1 MGAFDVSGPL
11 LLLGSIFGIGY
22 ALLGIGLVLA
32 YRSSGFIN
40 FAHGAV
46 GLLAASA
53 MSVVVTDYG
62 VPYWLGFAGA
72 LAAAGLLSA
81 GIEAM
86 LSSKLAAA
94 PKVLSMVA
102 TLGAGQA
109 LLLLALSFAKGG
121 LGGGSF
127 PQPPGF
133 PEFELTVFVSQ
144 SATALLLLSPLAVGG
159 LYLFLQRSRYGLAVR
174 GAAANP
180 DAATLASVDPRHM
193 AALSWALAGALS
205 AFAAMLIIPNQS
217 TVTADALGPDFIV
230 RGLAVAALAR
240 FANFPVALAA
250 GLGIGVVEQIL
261 ASNPDATGWFEVAL
275 FLLILAGV
283 GLRVR
288 AGRDQAEQWASLAS
302 GERLPDSYRGVWLIR
317 HLGWVVGGAGA
328 GGAVL
333 ASLWITNR
341 SAFLLS
347 TVIALATIGIS
358 VSFLTGLAGQLSLGQ
373 VAFAAIGAVVGVRV
387 AVETGSLLLGLL
399 CGGATAAVVSAAVG
413 LPALRM
419 QGLLL
424 AVATLAFALA
434 TFSWLLRQ
442 DWAFGAGLSS
452 RPVSVLGV
460 ELTTSRGFYYVALA
474 VFAAVLAAAAV
485 LRRSS
490 FGRAL
495 VAVRDNEAAA
505 RVLQIAPWRLLVAAY
520 GFAGFVAGA
529 GGVVLAMN
537 NTFVTRSIFS
547 PSDSINVVAI
557 AVIGGLS
564 ELTGPLLGA
573 AYLIGIREFFNLELS
588 ALAGLNAAWLILIL
602 EQPRGLHGLLA
613 GTRRNLIDQLAR
625 LHGIHPDRADAP
637 PPEDASA
644 PSPDD
649 TASPTPDA
657 TTSPHPDRAA
667 SPTPDATT
675 SPHPDRAASP
685 RPGRAASPTP
695 DGTASPSPMVLAAPD
710 RPEDPSAP
718 PPAALAAPERAG
730 SDRGAVLEVRGLA
743 KQFGDLRAVDDVS
756 FSVAAGETLGLIGP
770 NGAGKTTVFELVSGY
785 LRPQTGSVI
794 LDGADITGLSPEA
807 RSRRGLVRSFQNASL
822 FPTMTP
828 REIVF
833 IACQP
838 AHGHRFVLGGSRRE
852 RSIEDHA
859 DETLT
864 AFGLDAVA
872 DQPVAA
878 LSTGTRRLV
887 ELAANVALRPRL
899 LLMDEPSAG
908 IAQAETEALGEVIV
922 RIRDAFGVT
931 LVVIEHDMPLLAS
944 VCDRMIALEVGRV
957 IAEGAPADVQAD
969 PAVVRS
975 YLGGGP
981 DPITG

>member
-1 MGAFDVSGPL
+1 MGGFDVSGPL

-40 FAHGAV
+40 FAHGAT

-53 MSVVVTDYG
+53 MSVVVNDYG

-72 LAAAGLLSA
+72 LAAAGLLAA
-81 GIEAM
+81 GIEA
-86 LSSKLAAA
+86 LLATKLARA

-102 TLGAGQA
+102 TLGAGEA
-109 LLLLALSFAKGG
+109 LLLLALSFAGGG

-133 PEFELTVFVSQ
+133 PQFELTVFVSP
-144 SATALLLLSPLAVGG
+144 SATALLWLSPVAVGG
-159 LYLFLQRSRYGLAVR
+159 LYLFLQRSKYGLAVR

-180 DAATLASVDPRHM
+180 DAATLSGVDPRHM

-205 AFAAMLIIPNQS
+205 AFAAMLILPNQS
-217 TVTADALGPDFIV
+217 TVTPDALGPDFIV

-240 FANFPVALAA
+240 FSNFPVALAA
-250 GLGIGVVEQIL
+250 GLGIGIVEQVL
-261 ASNPDATGWFEVAL
+261 ASNPDSTGWFEVAL

-283 GLRVR
+283 ALRMR
-288 AGRDQAEQWASLAS
+288 SGRDQTEPWAGLAPS
-302 GERLPDSYRGVWLIR
+302 RRLPDAYRDVWLIQ
-317 HLGWVVGGAGA
+317 HLGWVLGGAGA
-328 GGAVL
+328 VAAAL
-333 ASLWITNR
+333 ASVWISNR

-347 TVIALATIGIS
+347 TVIAFAIIGIS

-387 AVETGSLLLGLL
+387 ATDTGSLTLGLL
-399 CGGATAAVVSAAVG
+399 CGGATGAAASAAVG

-452 RPVSVLGV
+452 RPVSVLGLEV
-460 ELTTSRGFYYVALA
+460 TNSRGFYYVALA
-474 VFAAVLAAAAV
+474 VFAVVLAVAAT

-490 FGRAL
+490 FGRKL
-495 VAVRDNEAAA
+495 VAARDNEAAS

-520 GFAGFVAGA
+520 AFAGFVAGA

-537 NTFVTRSIFS
+537 NTFVTRSIFT

-573 AYLIGIREFFNLELS
+573 AYLIGIREFFDLELS

-602 EQPRGLHGLLA
+602 EQPRGMHGLLD
-613 GTRRNLIDQLAR
+613 GTRRNLIDQIAR
-625 LHGIHPDRADAP
+625 LHGIDADTTGASPPETAAPDASIPEAP
-637 PPEDASA
+637 PPRS
-644 PSPDD
+644 
-649 TASPTPDA
+649 TV
-657 TTSPHPDRAA
+657 AA
-667 SPTPDATT
+667 
-675 SPHPDRAASP
+675 
-685 RPGRAASPTP
+685 GRS
-695 DGTASPSPMVLAAPD
+695 GG
-710 RPEDPSAP
+710 
-718 PPAALAAPERAG
+718 AG
-730 SDRGAVLEVRGLA
+730 GPVLEVRGLA
-743 KQFGDLRAVDDVS
+743 RRFGDLKAVDDVS
-756 FSVAAGETLGLIGP
+756 FSVEAGETLGLIGP
-770 NGAGKTTVFELVSGY
+770 NGAGKTTVFELISGY
-785 LRPQTGSVI
+785 LRPQGGSVRFN
-794 LDGADITGLSPEA
+794 GTDITGLAPEA
-807 RSRRGLVRSFQNASL
+807 RSRLGLVRSFQNASL

-833 IACQP
+833 VACQS
-838 AHGHRFVLGGSRRE
+838 AAGRSFVLGGSRVE
-852 RSIEDHA
+852 RRIEDRA
-859 DETLT
+859 DEALA
-864 AFGLDAVA
+864 AFGLRGVG
-872 DQPVAA
+872 DQPVDR

-899 LLMDEPSAG
+899 LLLDEPSAG
-908 IAQAETEALGEVIV
+908 IAQAETEALGAVIS
-922 RIRDAFGVT
+922 RIRDAHQIT
-931 LVVIEHDMPLLAS
+931 LVVIEHDMPLLS
-944 VCDRMIALEVGRV
+944 SICDRMIALEVGRV
-957 IAEGAPADVQAD
+957 IAEGEPAAVQTD

-981 DPITG
+981 VPAGG

>member
-1 MGAFDVSGPL
+1 MGGFDASGPL

-40 FAHGAV
+40 FAHGAT
-46 GLLAASA
+46 GLVAASA

-62 VPYWLGFAGA
+62 VPYWVGFAGA
-72 LAAAGLLSA
+72 LIAAGLLSA
-81 GIEAM
+81 GIEA
-86 LSSKLAAA
+86 LLAQKLASA
-94 PKVLSMVA
+94 PSVLSMVA

-133 PEFELTVFVSQ
+133 PQFELTVFVSP
-144 SATALLLLSPLAVGG
+144 SATALLCLSPVAVGG
-159 LYLFLQRSRYGLAVR
+159 LYLFLQRSKYGLAVR

-180 DAATLASVDPRHM
+180 DAATLAGVDPRHM

-205 AFAAMLIIPNQS
+205 AFAAMLVVGNQS
-217 TVTADALGPDFIV
+217 TVTVDALGPDFIV

-240 FANFPVALAA
+240 FANFPIALVA
-250 GLGIGVVEQIL
+250 GLGIGVAEQVL
-261 ASNPDATGWFEVAL
+261 ASNPEATGWFEVAL

-283 GLRVR
+283 ALRVR
-288 AGRDQAEQWASLAS
+288 SGREQSERWASLAPS
-302 GERLPDSYRGVWLIR
+302 RRLPHSYRDVWLIQ

-328 GGAVL
+328 GAAAL
-333 ASLWITNR
+333 ASLWISNR

-347 TVIALATIGIS
+347 TVIAFATIGIS

-387 AVETGSLLLGLL
+387 ATETGSLTLGLL
-399 CGGATAAVVSAAVG
+399 CGGVTGAAVSAAVG

-419 QGLLL
+419 QCLLL

-452 RPVSVLGV
+452 RPVSVLGF
-460 ELTTSRGFYYVALA
+460 ELSNARGFYYVALA
-474 VFAAVLAAAAV
+474 VFMVVLAVAAV

-490 FGRAL
+490 FGRTL

-505 RVLQIAPWRLLVAAY
+505 RVLQIAPWRLLVKAY
-520 GFAGFVAGA
+520 AFAGFVAGA

-547 PSDSINVVAI
+547 PTDSINVVAI

-573 AYLIGIREFFNLELS
+573 AYLIGIREFFDLELS

-602 EQPRGLHGLLA
+602 EQPRGIHGLLA
-613 GTRRNLIDQLAR
+613 STRHNLIDQIAR
-625 LHGIHPDRADAP
+625 LHGIDTDRVGAP
-637 PPEDASA
+637 PPDVAA
-644 PSPDD
+644 L
-649 TASPTPDA
+649 PTPVAMA
-657 TTSPHPDRAA
+657 TADHSPAD
-667 SPTPDATT
+667 
-675 SPHPDRAASP
+675 
-685 RPGRAASPTP
+685 GRA
-695 DGTASPSPMVLAAPD
+695 L
-710 RPEDPSAP
+710 
-718 PPAALAAPERAG
+718 
-730 SDRGAVLEVRGLA
+730 LEVRGLA
-743 KQFGDLRAVDDVS
+743 KRFGDLKAVDDVS
-756 FSVAAGETLGLIGP
+756 FSVGAGETLGLIGP
-770 NGAGKTTVFELVSGY
+770 NGAGKTTVFELISGH
-785 LRPQTGSVI
+785 LRPQAGSVVF
-794 LDGADITGLSPEA
+794 DGADITRLSPEA

-833 IACQP
+833 LACQR
-838 AHGHRFVLGGSRRE
+838 AAGQSFVLGGSRVE
-852 RSIEDHA
+852 RGIEDRA
-859 DETLT
+859 DETLA
-864 AFGLDAVA
+864 AFGLSAMG
-872 DQPVAA
+872 DQPVSL

-908 IAQAETEALGEVIV
+908 IAQAETEALGAVIAQ
-922 RIRDAFGVT
+922 IRDAYQIT

-957 IAEGAPADVQAD
+957 IAEGAPAEVQAD

-975 YLGGGP
+975 YLGSGP
-981 DPITG
+981 DTVAGSIRPD

>member
-1 MGAFDVSGPL
+1 MGGFDVSGPL

-40 FAHGAV
+40 FAHGAT

-53 MSVVVTDYG
+53 MSVVVNDYG

-72 LAAAGLLSA
+72 LAAAALLAA

-86 LSSKLAAA
+86 LASKLAGA

-133 PEFELTVFVSQ
+133 PQFELTVFVSQ
-144 SATALLLLSPLAVGG
+144 SATALLWLSPVVVGG
-159 LYLFLQRSRYGLAVR
+159 LYLFLQRSKYGLAVR
-174 GAAANP
+174 GAAANA
-180 DAATLASVDPRHM
+180 DAATLAGVDPRHM

-205 AFAAMLIIPNQS
+205 AFAAMLILPNQS
-217 TVTADALGPDFIV
+217 TVTPDALGPDFIV

-240 FANFPVALAA
+240 FANFPVAFAA
-250 GLGIGVVEQIL
+250 GLGIGIVEQML
-261 ASNPDATGWFEVAL
+261 ASNPDSTGWFEVAL
-275 FLLILAGV
+275 FLVILAGV
-283 GLRVR
+283 ALRVGS
-288 AGRDQAEQWASLAS
+288 GRDQAERWASLTPS
-302 GERLPDSYRGVWLIR
+302 RRLPDDYRGVWLIQ
-317 HLGWVVGGAGA
+317 HLGWVLGGAGA
-328 GGAVL
+328 VAAAL
-333 ASLWITNR
+333 ASVWITNR

-347 TVIALATIGIS
+347 TVIAFATIGIS

-387 AVETGSLLLGLL
+387 AVDTGSLALGLL
-399 CGGATAAVVSAAVG
+399 CGGVTGAAASAAVG

-442 DWAFGAGLSS
+442 DWAFGSGLSS
-452 RPVSVLGV
+452 RPVSVLGFEV
-460 ELTTSRGFYYVALA
+460 TNSRGFYYVALV
-474 VFAAVLAAAAV
+474 VFVAVLAVAAT

-490 FGRAL
+490 FGRTL
-495 VAVRDNEAAA
+495 VAVRDNEAAS
-505 RVLQIAPWRLLVAAY
+505 RVLQVAPWRLLVTAY
-520 GFAGFVAGA
+520 AFAGFVAGA

-547 PSDSINVVAI
+547 PGDSINVVAI

-573 AYLIGIREFFNLELS
+573 AYLIGIREFFDLELS

-602 EQPRGLHGLLA
+602 EQPRGIHGLLDS
-613 GTRRNLIDQLAR
+613 TRRNLIDQIAR
-625 LHGIHPDRADAP
+625 FHGIDPKTAEAPRDDAGVSP
-637 PPEDASA
+637 A
-644 PSPDD
+644 P
-649 TASPTPDA
+649 
-657 TTSPHPDRAA
+657 
-667 SPTPDATT
+667 
-675 SPHPDRAASP
+675 
-685 RPGRAASPTP
+685 
-695 DGTASPSPMVLAAPD
+695 V
-710 RPEDPSAP
+710 
-718 PPAALAAPERAG
+718 PAAVPGSSAG
-730 SDRGAVLEVRGLA
+730 AGGTMLEVRGLSRR
-743 KQFGDLRAVDDVS
+743 FGDLKAVDDVS
-756 FSVAAGETLGLIGP
+756 FSVEAGETLGLIGP

-785 LRPQTGSVI
+785 LRPQAGSVVFE
-794 LDGADITGLSPEA
+794 GTDITRLSPED

-833 IACQP
+833 LACRS
-838 AHGHRFVLGGSRRE
+838 AAGGRFVLGGSLAE
-852 RSIEDHA
+852 RTIEDRA
-859 DETLT
+859 DETL
-864 AFGLDAVA
+864 ASFGLASVG
-872 DQPVAA
+872 DQPVGL

-922 RIRDAFGVT
+922 QIRETYGIT

-944 VCDRMIALEVGRV
+944 VCDRMIALEVGQV
-957 IAEGAPADVQAD
+957 IAEGSPATVQTD

-981 DPITG
+981 VTAGG

>member
-1 MGAFDVSGPL
+1 MGGFDVSGPL

-40 FAHGAV
+40 FAHGAT

-53 MSVVVTDYG
+53 MSVVVNDYG

-72 LAAAGLLSA
+72 LAAAGLLAA

-86 LSSKLAAA
+86 LASKLAGA

-133 PEFELTVFVSQ
+133 PQFELTVFVSQ
-144 SATALLLLSPLAVGG
+144 SATALLWLSPVVVGG
-159 LYLFLQRSRYGLAVR
+159 LYLFLQRSKYGLAVR
-174 GAAANP
+174 GAAANA
-180 DAATLASVDPRHM
+180 DAATLAGVDPRHM

-205 AFAAMLIIPNQS
+205 AFAAMLILPNQS
-217 TVTADALGPDFIV
+217 TVTPDALGPDFIV

-250 GLGIGVVEQIL
+250 GLGIGIVEQVL
-261 ASNPDATGWFEVAL
+261 ASNPDSTGWFEVAL

-283 GLRVR
+283 ALRVR
-288 AGRDQAEQWASLAS
+288 SGREQTERWASLAPS
-302 GERLPDSYRGVWLIR
+302 RRLPYAYRGVWLIQ
-317 HLGWVVGGAGA
+317 HLGWVLGGAGA
-328 GGAVL
+328 VAAAL
-333 ASLWITNR
+333 ASVWITNR

-347 TVIALATIGIS
+347 TVIAFATIGIS

-387 AVETGSLLLGLL
+387 ATDTGSLTLGLL
-399 CGGATAAVVSAAVG
+399 CGGATGAAVSAAVG

-424 AVATLAFALA
+424 AVATLAFAVA

-452 RPVSVLGV
+452 RPVSVLGF
-460 ELTTSRGFYYVALA
+460 ELSTSRGFYYVALA
-474 VFAAVLAAAAV
+474 VFLVVLAIAAV

-505 RVLQIAPWRLLVAAY
+505 RVLQIAPWRLLVRAY
-520 GFAGFVAGA
+520 AFAGFVAGA
-529 GGVVLAMN
+529 GGVLLAMN
-537 NTFVTRSIFS
+537 NTFVTRAIFS
-547 PSDSINVVAI
+547 PSDSINVVAV

-573 AYLIGIREFFNLELS
+573 AYLIGIREFFDLKLS

-602 EQPRGLHGLLA
+602 EQPRGIHGLLA
-613 GTRRNLIDQLAR
+613 TTRQNLIDQIAR
-625 LHGIHPDRADAP
+625 LHGIDPDRAEAPRRSQRSGARPRRRHGIDPDIAEVSRTDA
-637 PPEDASA
+637 
-644 PSPDD
+644 
-649 TASPTPDA
+649 
-657 TTSPHPDRAA
+657 AA
-667 SPTPDATT
+667 SPAPA
-675 SPHPDRAASP
+675 SAAAAES
-685 RPGRAASPTP
+685 GRA
-695 DGTASPSPMVLAAPD
+695 DGGGGT
-710 RPEDPSAP
+710 
-718 PPAALAAPERAG
+718 
-730 SDRGAVLEVRGLA
+730 VLEVRSLA
-743 KQFGDLRAVDDVS
+743 RRFGDLKAVDDVS
-756 FSVAAGETLGLIGP
+756 FSVQAGETLGLIGP
-770 NGAGKTTVFELVSGY
+770 NGAGKTTVFELISGY
-785 LRPQTGSVI
+785 LRPQAGSVI
-794 LDGADITGLSPEA
+794 FEGADITGLSPEA
-807 RSRRGLVRSFQNASL
+807 RSRLGLVRSFQNASL

-833 IACQP
+833 LACRS
-838 AHGHRFVLGGSRRE
+838 AAGRSFVLGGSRAE
-852 RSIEDHA
+852 RDIEDQA
-859 DETLT
+859 DKALA
-864 AFGLDAVA
+864 AFGLNTVG
-872 DQPVAA
+872 DQPVSL

-908 IAQAETEALGEVIV
+908 IAQAETEALGEVIFQV
-922 RIRDAFGVT
+922 REAYGIT
-931 LVVIEHDMPLLAS
+931 LVVIEHDMPLLTS

-957 IAEGAPADVQAD
+957 IAEGAPDQVQAD

-975 YLGGGP
+975 YLGSGLGPAAGSGLITP
-981 DPITG
+981 DP

>member
-144 SATALLLLSPLAVGG
+144 SATALLLLSPVAVGG

-180 DAATLASVDPRHM
+180 DAATLAGVDPRHM

-250 GLGIGVVEQIL
+250 GLGIGLVEQIL

-399 CGGATAAVVSAAVG
+399 CGGATGGGRVCRGRAARAAHAGTAAGRGHPGLRAGHLQLAAPPGLGLRRRAVVAPGERAGRGADHVT
-413 LPALRM
+413 
-419 QGLLL
+419 GLLL
-424 AVATLAFALA
+424 RGV
-434 TFSWLLRQ
+434 
-442 DWAFGAGLSS
+442 G
-452 RPVSVLGV
+452 SV
-460 ELTTSRGFYYVALA
+460 RG
-474 VFAAVLAAAAV
+474 
-485 LRRSS
+485 
-490 FGRAL
+490 
-495 VAVRDNEAAA
+495 
-505 RVLQIAPWRLLVAAY
+505 
-520 GFAGFVAGA
+520 GA
-529 GGVVLAMN
+529 GG
-537 NTFVTRSIFS
+537 S
-547 PSDSINVVAI
+547 
-557 AVIGGLS
+557 G
-564 ELTGPLLGA
+564 GA
-573 AYLIGIREFFNLELS
+573 APVVVRARPGGGARQRGGVPGS
-588 ALAGLNAAWLILIL
+588 CRS
-602 EQPRGLHGLLA
+602 PRGACWWL
-613 GTRRNLIDQLAR
+613 
-625 LHGIHPDRADAP
+625 P
-637 PPEDASA
+637 
-644 PSPDD
+644 
-649 TASPTPDA
+649 TASPGSWPA
-657 TTSPHPDRAA
+657 RAA
-667 SPTPDATT
+667 WCWP
-675 SPHPDRAASP
+675 
-685 RPGRAASPTP
+685 
-695 DGTASPSPMVLAAPD
+695 
-710 RPEDPSAP
+710 
-718 PPAALAAPERAG
+718 
-730 SDRGAVLEVRGLA
+730 
-743 KQFGDLRAVDDVS
+743 
-756 FSVAAGETLGLIGP
+756 
-770 NGAGKTTVFELVSGY
+770 
-785 LRPQTGSVI
+785 
-794 LDGADITGLSPEA
+794 
-807 RSRRGLVRSFQNASL
+807 
-822 FPTMTP
+822 
-828 REIVF
+828 
-833 IACQP
+833 
-838 AHGHRFVLGGSRRE
+838 
-852 RSIEDHA
+852 
-859 DETLT
+859 
-864 AFGLDAVA
+864 
-872 DQPVAA
+872 
-878 LSTGTRRLV
+878 
-887 ELAANVALRPRL
+887 
-899 LLMDEPSAG
+899 
-908 IAQAETEALGEVIV
+908 
-922 RIRDAFGVT
+922 
-931 LVVIEHDMPLLAS
+931 
-944 VCDRMIALEVGRV
+944 
-957 IAEGAPADVQAD
+957 
-969 PAVVRS
+969 
-975 YLGGGP
+975 
-981 DPITG
+981 

>member
-1 MGAFDVSGPL
+1 MGGFDVSGPL

-40 FAHGAV
+40 FAHGAT

-53 MSVVVTDYG
+53 MSVVVNDYG

-72 LAAAGLLSA
+72 LAAAALLAA

-86 LSSKLAAA
+86 LASKLAGA

-133 PEFELTVFVSQ
+133 PQFELTVFVSQ
-144 SATALLLLSPLAVGG
+144 SATALLWLSPVVVGG
-159 LYLFLQRSRYGLAVR
+159 LYLFLQRSKYGLAVR
-174 GAAANP
+174 GAAANA
-180 DAATLASVDPRHM
+180 DAATLAGVDPRHM

-205 AFAAMLIIPNQS
+205 AFAAMLILPNQS
-217 TVTADALGPDFIV
+217 TVTPDALGPDFIV

-240 FANFPVALAA
+240 FANFPVAFAA
-250 GLGIGVVEQIL
+250 GLGIGIVEQVL
-261 ASNPDATGWFEVAL
+261 ASNPDSTGWFEVAL
-275 FLLILAGV
+275 FLIILAGV
-283 GLRVR
+283 ALRVGS
-288 AGRDQAEQWASLAS
+288 GRDQAERWANLTPSR
-302 GERLPDSYRGVWLIR
+302 RLPDAYRSVWLIQ
-317 HLGWVVGGAGA
+317 HLGWVLGGAGA
-328 GGAVL
+328 VAAAL
-333 ASLWITNR
+333 ASVWITNR

-347 TVIALATIGIS
+347 TVIAFATIGIS

-387 AVETGSLLLGLL
+387 AVDTGSLALGLL
-399 CGGATAAVVSAAVG
+399 CGGVTGAAASAAVG

-442 DWAFGAGLSS
+442 DWAFGSGLSS
-452 RPVSVLGV
+452 RPVSVLGFEV
-460 ELTTSRGFYYVALA
+460 TNSRGFYYVALA
-474 VFAAVLAAAAV
+474 VFVVVLAVAAT

-490 FGRAL
+490 FGRTL
-495 VAVRDNEAAA
+495 VAVRDNEAAS
-505 RVLQIAPWRLLVAAY
+505 RVLQVAPWRLLVTAY

-537 NTFVTRSIFS
+537 NTFVTRSIFT

-573 AYLIGIREFFNLELS
+573 AYLIGIREFFDLELS

-602 EQPRGLHGLLA
+602 EQPRGFHGLLDS
-613 GTRRNLIDQLAR
+613 TRRNLIDQIAR
-625 LHGIHPDRADAP
+625 FHGIDP
-637 PPEDASA
+637 
-644 PSPDD
+644 D
-649 TASPTPDA
+649 TAEAPRPDNEAARPDA
-657 TTSPHPDRAA
+657 EA
-667 SPTPDATT
+667 SPAPT
-675 SPHPDRAASP
+675 AA
-685 RPGRAASPTP
+685 
-695 DGTASPSPMVLAAPD
+695 
-710 RPEDPSAP
+710 
-718 PPAALAAPERAG
+718 AG
-730 SDRGAVLEVRGLA
+730 SSVSVGGTVLEVRSLSRR
-743 KQFGDLRAVDDVS
+743 FGDLKAVDNVS
-756 FSVAAGETLGLIGP
+756 FSVTEGETLGLIGP

-785 LRPQTGSVI
+785 LRPQAGSVVF
-794 LDGADITGLSPEA
+794 DGEDITRLSPEA
-807 RSRRGLVRSFQNASL
+807 RSRRGMVRSFQNASL

-833 IACQP
+833 LACRS
-838 AHGHRFVLGGSRRE
+838 AAGGRFVLGGSRAE
-852 RSIEDHA
+852 RAIEDRA
-859 DETLT
+859 DETL
-864 AFGLDAVA
+864 ASFGLASVG
-872 DQPVAA
+872 DQPVGL

-922 RIRDAFGVT
+922 QIREAYGIT

-957 IAEGAPADVQAD
+957 IAEGAPAAVQTD

-975 YLGGGP
+975 YLGA
-981 DPITG
+981 

>member
-1 MGAFDVSGPL
+1 MGGFDVSGPL

-40 FAHGAV
+40 FAHGAT

-53 MSVVVTDYG
+53 MSVVVNDYG

-72 LAAAGLLSA
+72 LAAAALLAA

-86 LSSKLAAA
+86 LASKLASA

-133 PEFELTVFVSQ
+133 PQFELTVFVSP
-144 SATALLLLSPLAVGG
+144 SAIALLWLSPVVVGG
-159 LYLFLQRSRYGLAVR
+159 MYLFLQRSKYGLAVR
-174 GAAANP
+174 GAAANA
-180 DAATLASVDPRHM
+180 DAATLAGVDPRHM

-205 AFAAMLIIPNQS
+205 AFTAMLILPNQS
-217 TVTADALGPDFIV
+217 TVTPDALGPDFIV

-240 FANFPVALAA
+240 FANFAVAFAA
-250 GLGIGVVEQIL
+250 GLGIGIVEQVL
-261 ASNPDATGWFEVAL
+261 ASNPDSTGWFEVAL

-283 GLRVR
+283 GLRVG
-288 AGRDQAEQWASLAS
+288 AGRDQTERWASLTPS
-302 GERLPDSYRGVWLIR
+302 RRLPDAYRDVWLIQ
-317 HLGWVVGGAGA
+317 HLGWVLGGAGA
-328 GGAVL
+328 VAAAL
-333 ASLWITNR
+333 ASVWISNR

-347 TVIALATIGIS
+347 TVIAFATIGIS

-373 VAFAAIGAVVGVRV
+373 VAFAAIGAVAGVRV
-387 AVETGSLLLGLL
+387 ATETGSLALGLL
-399 CGGATAAVVSAAVG
+399 CGGVTGATASAAVG

-452 RPVSVLGV
+452 RPVSVLGFEV
-460 ELTTSRGFYYVALA
+460 TNSRGFYYVALA
-474 VFAAVLAAAAV
+474 VFVVVLAVAAT

-490 FGRAL
+490 FGRTL
-495 VAVRDNEAAA
+495 VAVRDNEAAS
-505 RVLQIAPWRLLVAAY
+505 RVLQAAPWRLLVTAY
-520 GFAGFVAGA
+520 AFAGFVAGT

-537 NTFVTRSIFS
+537 NTFVTRSIFT

-573 AYLIGIREFFNLELS
+573 AYLIGIREFFDLELS
-588 ALAGLNAAWLILIL
+588 ALAGLNAVWLILIL
-602 EQPRGLHGLLA
+602 EQPRGIHGLLA
-613 GTRRNLIDQLAR
+613 GTRRNMIDQIAR
-625 LHGIHPDRADAP
+625 LHGIDPHTAEAP
-637 PPEDASA
+637 RPAG
-644 PSPDD
+644 
-649 TASPTPDA
+649 
-657 TTSPHPDRAA
+657 AA
-667 SPTPDATT
+667 SPA
-675 SPHPDRAASP
+675 
-685 RPGRAASPTP
+685 
-695 DGTASPSPMVLAAPD
+695 AAP
-710 RPEDPSAP
+710 
-718 PPAALAAPERAG
+718 AAGADG
-730 SDRGAVLEVRGLA
+730 SRDGSRGANGAVLEVRGLSRR
-743 KQFGDLRAVDDVS
+743 FGDLKAVDEVS
-756 FSVAAGETLGLIGP
+756 FSVTEGETLGLIGP

-785 LRPQTGSVI
+785 LRPQAGSV
-794 LDGADITGLSPEA
+794 LFDGTDITRLSPEA

-822 FPTMTP
+822 FATMTP

-833 IACQP
+833 LACR
-838 AHGHRFVLGGSRRE
+838 HDGGGRFVLGGSRAE
-852 RSIEDHA
+852 RAIEDRA
-859 DETLT
+859 DDTL
-864 AFGLDAVA
+864 ASFGLAAVSEVPA
-872 DQPVAA
+872 GL

-908 IAQAETEALGEVIV
+908 LAQAETEALGEVIGQ
-922 RIRDAFGVT
+922 IREAYGIT

-944 VCDRMIALEVGRV
+944 ICDRMIALEVGRV
-957 IAEGAPADVQAD
+957 IAEGSPAEVQVD

-981 DPITG
+981 VPVADPTRLDHIRSR

>member
-1 MGAFDVSGPL
+1 MGGFEVSGPL

-40 FAHGAV
+40 FAHGAT
-46 GLLAASA
+46 GLVAASA
-53 MSVVVTDYG
+53 MSVVVNDYG

-81 GIEAM
+81 GIEA
-86 LSSKLAAA
+86 LLAGKLAGA

-109 LLLLALSFAKGG
+109 LLLLALSFAGGG

-133 PEFELTVFVSQ
+133 PQFELTVFVSQ
-144 SATALLLLSPLAVGG
+144 SATALLWLSPVVVGG

-174 GAAANP
+174 GAAANA
-180 DAATLASVDPRHM
+180 DAATLAGVDPRHM

-205 AFAAMLIIPNQS
+205 AFAAMLILPNQS
-217 TVTADALGPDFIV
+217 TVTPDALGPDFIV

-240 FANFPVALAA
+240 FANFPVALGA
-250 GLGIGVVEQIL
+250 GLGIGILEQVL
-261 ASNPDATGWFEVAL
+261 ASNPDSTGWFEVAL
-275 FLLILAGV
+275 FLLIGAGV
-283 GLRVR
+283 ALRMR
-288 AGRDQAEQWASLAS
+288 SDRDQAEPWASLAPNR
-302 GERLPDSYRGVWLIR
+302 RLPDAYRGVWLIQ
-317 HLGWVVGGAGA
+317 HLGWVLGGAGA
-328 GGAVL
+328 VAAAL
-333 ASLWITNR
+333 ASVWISHR

-347 TVIALATIGIS
+347 TVIAFATIGIS

-387 AVETGSLLLGLL
+387 ATETGSLTLGLL
-399 CGGATAAVVSAAVG
+399 CGGATGAAVSAAVG

-460 ELTTSRGFYYVALA
+460 EVTNSRGFYYVALA
-474 VFAAVLAAAAV
+474 VFVAVLAVAAT

-490 FGRAL
+490 FGRTL
-495 VAVRDNEAAA
+495 VAVRDNEAAS
-505 RVLQIAPWRLLVAAY
+505 RVLQIAPWRLLVSAY
-520 GFAGFVAGA
+520 AFAGFVAGA

-537 NTFVTRSIFS
+537 NTFVTRSIFT

-573 AYLIGIREFFNLELS
+573 AYLIGIREFFDLKLS

-602 EQPRGLHGLLA
+602 EQPRGMHGLLT
-613 GTRRNLIDQLAR
+613 GTRRNLIDQIAR
-625 LHGIHPDRADAP
+625 LHGIDPDTAEAPRTADAAVAAP
-637 PPEDASA
+637 ASSDA
-644 PSPDD
+644 
-649 TASPTPDA
+649 
-657 TTSPHPDRAA
+657 
-667 SPTPDATT
+667 
-675 SPHPDRAASP
+675 
-685 RPGRAASPTP
+685 RPGSSGGAG
-695 DGTASPSPMVLAAPD
+695 GT
-710 RPEDPSAP
+710 
-718 PPAALAAPERAG
+718 
-730 SDRGAVLEVRGLA
+730 VLEVRGLSRS
-743 KQFGDLRAVDDVS
+743 FGDLKAVDDVS
-756 FSVAAGETLGLIGP
+756 FSVEAGETLGLIGP

-785 LRPQTGSVI
+785 LRPQAGSVVF
-794 LDGADITGLSPEA
+794 DGTDITRLSPEA

-833 IACQP
+833 VACQ
-838 AHGHRFVLGGSRRE
+838 AAGGDRFVLGGSRAE
-852 RSIEDHA
+852 RAIEDRA
-859 DETLT
+859 DDTLA
-864 AFGLDAVA
+864 AFGLAA
-872 DQPVAA
+872 MGDQPVGQ

-887 ELAANVALRPRL
+887 ELAANVAMRPRL
-899 LLMDEPSAG
+899 LMMDEPSAG

-922 RIRDAFGVT
+922 QVREAYGIT

-957 IAEGAPADVQAD
+957 IAEGPPAEVQTD

-981 DPITG
+981 VVADG

>member
-1 MGAFDVSGPL
+1 MGGFDVSGPL
-11 LLLGSIFGIGY
+11 LLLGTIFGIGY

-40 FAHGAV
+40 FAHGAT

-53 MSVVVTDYG
+53 MSVVVNDYG

-72 LAAAGLLSA
+72 LAAAALLAA
-81 GIEAM
+81 GIEA
-86 LSSKLAAA
+86 LLAGKLAGA

-133 PEFELTVFVSQ
+133 PQFELTVFVSP
-144 SATALLLLSPLAVGG
+144 SATALLWLSPVVVGG
-159 LYLFLQRSRYGLAVR
+159 LYLFLQRSKYGLAVR
-174 GAAANP
+174 GAAANG
-180 DAATLASVDPRHM
+180 DAATLAGVDPRHM

-205 AFAAMLIIPNQS
+205 AFAAMLILPNQS
-217 TVTADALGPDFIV
+217 TVTPDALGPDFIV

-240 FANFPVALAA
+240 FANFPVAFAA
-250 GLGIGVVEQIL
+250 GLGIGVVEQVL
-261 ASNPDATGWFEVAL
+261 ASNPDSTGWFEVAL

-283 GLRVR
+283 ALRVGS
-288 AGRDQAEQWASLAS
+288 GRDQAEQWASLTPS
-302 GERLPDSYRGVWLIR
+302 RRLPDAYRGVWLIQ
-317 HLGWVVGGAGA
+317 HLGWVLGGAGA
-328 GGAVL
+328 VAAAL
-333 ASLWITNR
+333 ASLWISNR

-347 TVIALATIGIS
+347 TVIAFATIGIS

-387 AVETGSLLLGLL
+387 ATDTGSLALGLL
-399 CGGATAAVVSAAVG
+399 CGGVTGAAASAAVG

-460 ELTTSRGFYYVALA
+460 EVTNSRGFYYVALA
-474 VFAAVLAAAAV
+474 VFVAVLATAAT

-490 FGRAL
+490 FGRTL
-495 VAVRDNEAAA
+495 VAVRDNEAAS
-505 RVLQIAPWRLLVAAY
+505 RVLQVAPWRLLVTAY
-520 GFAGFVAGA
+520 AFAGFVAGA

-547 PSDSINVVAI
+547 PGDSINVVAI

-573 AYLIGIREFFNLELS
+573 AYLIGIREFFDLELS

-602 EQPRGLHGLLA
+602 EQPRGIHGLLD
-613 GTRRNLIDQLAR
+613 GTRRNLIDQIAR
-625 LHGIHPDRADAP
+625 FHGIGPDAAEAP
-637 PPEDASA
+637 RPEA
-644 PSPDD
+644 
-649 TASPTPDA
+649 TGSPT
-657 TTSPHPDRAA
+657 T
-667 SPTPDATT
+667 
-675 SPHPDRAASP
+675 
-685 RPGRAASPTP
+685 
-695 DGTASPSPMVLAAPD
+695 
-710 RPEDPSAP
+710 
-718 PPAALAAPERAG
+718 ALAAGPG
-730 SDRGAVLEVRGLA
+730 SPGGDGGTVLEVRGLSRR
-743 KQFGDLRAVDDVS
+743 FGDLRAVDDVS
-756 FSVAAGETLGLIGP
+756 FSVEAGETLGLIGP

-785 LRPQTGSVI
+785 LRPHAGSVVF
-794 LDGADITGLSPEA
+794 DGTDITRLSPEA

-833 IACQP
+833 LACRS
-838 AHGHRFVLGGSRRE
+838 AAGGRFVLGGSRAE
-852 RSIEDHA
+852 RAVEDQA
-859 DETLT
+859 DDTLA
-864 AFGLDAVA
+864 AFGLASVG
-872 DQPVAA
+872 DQPAGL

-908 IAQAETEALGEVIV
+908 IAQAETEALGDVIV
-922 RIRDAFGVT
+922 RIREAYGIT

-957 IAEGAPADVQAD
+957 IAEGAPAEVQTD

-981 DPITG
+981 SPHAMS